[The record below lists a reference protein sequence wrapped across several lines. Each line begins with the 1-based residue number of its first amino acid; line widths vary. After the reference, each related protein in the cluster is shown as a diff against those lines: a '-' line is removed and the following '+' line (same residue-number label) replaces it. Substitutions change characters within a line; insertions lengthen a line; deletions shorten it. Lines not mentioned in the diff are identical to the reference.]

1 MTHDPR
7 DPNKPRTTSEAL
19 EEYVEAPLHDEVF
32 GSNPDG
38 GVNDT
43 PRGAIGANVNLGF
56 PAVELEPH
64 KPLRHIGDTDQADY
78 QPGGGRR

>member
-1 MTHDPR
+1 MSNDPG
-7 DPNKPRTTSEAL
+7 DPTKPHTTSDSL
-19 EEYVEAPLHDEVF
+19 EELVDAPLHDEVF
-32 GSNPDG
+32 GANPDG
-38 GVNDT
+38 PVNDT

-56 PAVELEPH
+56 PAVALEPN